1 MDLLALADFDVV
13 ALHGGF
19 GAASRATGRPKATL
33 SRRVRELE
41 DGLGVR
47 LIERGA
53 RPFRLTEEGATL
65 HAEAHA
71 MLGRIEDIA
80 EGLVARTGAPRGAL
94 RVSAPV
100 LFAHRGL
107 GRLAARFAMDYPA
120 VHLEVVIDDRFVD
133 PLKEGFDVVIRANP
147 APSTELAGRCFLRDR
162 LVVAAAPSLV
172 QPEDGDSFPAIILG
186 EAQLAAW
193 RLTSGERT
201 KTMLPREMMR
211 LSSMALIYDAVREGA
226 GAAMMPASLIRDDL
240 ASGALTSWGEVDG
253 RSIEVW
259 ALYPPQRHVSG
270 KVSAFVGMLVDHFHD
285 ASPTHFDSL

>member
-41 DGLGVR
+41 DNLGVR

-65 HAEAHA
+65 HAEAHT
-71 MLGRIEDIA
+71 MLGRIEDVA
-80 EGLVARTGAPRGAL
+80 EGLVARAGAPRGAL

-107 GRLAARFAMDYPA
+107 GRLAARFAMNYPA
-120 VHLEVVIDDRFVD
+120 VRLEVVVDDRFVD

-162 LVVAAAPSLV
+162 LVVAAAPSLTE
-172 QPEDGDSFPAIILG
+172 PADGGSVPAIVLG
-186 EAQLAAW
+186 NAQLAAW
-193 RLTSGERT
+193 RLTAEGQT
-201 KTMLPREMMR
+201 KTMLPREVVR
-211 LSSMALIYDAVREGA
+211 LSSMALIYDAVREGI
-226 GAAMMPASLIRDDL
+226 GAAMMPASLIRDDV
-240 ASGALTSWGEVDG
+240 ASGALTTWGEVDG

-259 ALYPPQRHVSG
+259 ALYPPQRHVAG
-270 KVSAFVGMLVDHFHD
+270 KVSAFVGMLVDHFQG
-285 ASPTHFDSL
+285 ASPAHFDTL

>member
-1 MDLLALADFDVV
+1 MDLLALADFDAV

-19 GAASRATGRPKATL
+19 GAASRATARPKATL

-41 DGLGVR
+41 DALGVR

-65 HAEAHA
+65 HSEAHA
-71 MLGRIEDIA
+71 MLGRLEDVA
-80 EGLVARTGAPRGAL
+80 EGLVARAGAPHGTL

-107 GRLAARFAMDYPA
+107 GRLAARFAMNYPA
-120 VHLEVVIDDRFVD
+120 IHLEVVIDDRFVD

-162 LVVAAAPSLV
+162 LVVAAGPSLPV
-172 QPEDGDSFPAIILG
+172 PEDGDTFPAIVLG
-186 EAQLAAW
+186 GGQLTAW
-193 RLTSGERT
+193 RLAADGRART
-201 KTMLPREMMR
+201 ILPREVIR
-211 LSSMALIYDAVREGA
+211 LSSMALVYDAVREGI
-226 GAAMMPASLIRDDL
+226 GAAMMPASLIQEDI
-240 ASGALTSWGEVDG
+240 ANGTLTAWGGVDG
-253 RSIEVW
+253 RTIEVW

-285 ASPTHFDSL
+285 ASPTHFRTL

>member
-80 EGLVARTGAPRGAL
+80 EGLVARAGAPRGAL

-240 ASGALTSWGEVDG
+240 ACGALTSWGEVDG

>member
-41 DGLGVR
+41 DNLGVR

-53 RPFRLTEEGATL
+53 RPFRLTEEGTTL

-71 MLGRIEDIA
+71 MLGRIEEVAD
-80 EGLVARTGAPRGAL
+80 GLVARAGAPRGAL

-107 GRLAARFAMDYPA
+107 GRLAARFAMRYPA

-162 LVVAAAPSLV
+162 LVVAAAPSV
-172 QPEDGDSFPAIILG
+172 AEPEDGDSFPAIVLG
-186 EAQLAAW
+186 GGQLSAW
-193 RLTSGERT
+193 RLTAERRA
-201 KTMLPREMMR
+201 KTILPREMVR
-211 LSSMALIYDAVREGA
+211 LSSMALVYDAVREGI

-240 ASGALTSWGEVDG
+240 VTGALDMWGEVDG

-259 ALYPPQRHVSG
+259 ALYPPQRHVAG

-285 ASPTHFDSL
+285 ASPAHFDTL

>member
-41 DGLGVR
+41 DNLGVR

-53 RPFRLTEEGATL
+53 RSFRLTEEGATL

-71 MLGRIEDIA
+71 MLGRIEDVA
-80 EGLVARTGAPRGAL
+80 EGLVARAGAPRGAL

-107 GRLAARFAMDYPA
+107 GRLAARFAMNYPA
-120 VHLEVVIDDRFVD
+120 VRLEVVVDDRFVD

-147 APSTELAGRCFLRDR
+147 TPSTELAGRCFLRDR
-162 LVVAAAPSLV
+162 LVVAAAPSLTE
-172 QPEDGDSFPAIILG
+172 PADGGSVPAIVLG
-186 EAQLAAW
+186 NAQMAAW
-193 RLTSGERT
+193 RLTSEGQT
-201 KTMLPREMMR
+201 KTMLPREVVR
-211 LSSMALIYDAVREGA
+211 LSSMALIYDAVREGI
-226 GAAMMPASLIRDDL
+226 GAAMMPASLIRDDV
-240 ASGALTSWGEVDG
+240 ASGALTTWGEVDG

-259 ALYPPQRHVSG
+259 ALYPPQRHVAG
-270 KVSAFVGMLVDHFHD
+270 KVSAFVGMLVDHFQG
-285 ASPTHFDSL
+285 ASPTHFDTL

>member
-94 RVSAPV
+94 RISAPV

-162 LVVAAAPSLV
+162 LVVASAPSLV

>member
-41 DGLGVR
+41 DALGVR

-53 RPFRLTEEGATL
+53 RPFRLTDEGATL
-65 HAEAHA
+65 HTEAHA
-71 MLGRIEDIA
+71 MLGRIEDVA
-80 EGLVARTGAPRGAL
+80 EGLVARAGAPRGVL

-162 LVVAAAPSLV
+162 LMVAAAPALA

-193 RLTSGERT
+193 RLTSGGRT
-201 KTMLPREMMR
+201 RTMLPRETMR

-240 ASGALTSWGEVDG
+240 ASGALTAWGEVDG

-285 ASPTHFDSL
+285 ASPTHFDDL

>member
-19 GAASRATGRPKATL
+19 GAANRATGRPKATL

-41 DGLGVR
+41 DNLGVR

-71 MLGRIEDIA
+71 MLGRIEDVA
-80 EGLVARTGAPRGAL
+80 EGLVVRAGAPRGAL

-107 GRLAARFAMDYPA
+107 GRLAARFAMNYPA
-120 VHLEVVIDDRFVD
+120 VRLEVVVDDRFVD

-162 LVVAAAPSLV
+162 LVVAAAPSLTE
-172 QPEDGDSFPAIILG
+172 PADGGSVPAIVLG
-186 EAQLAAW
+186 NAQMAAW
-193 RLTSGERT
+193 RLTSEGQT
-201 KTMLPREMMR
+201 KTMLPREVVR
-211 LSSMALIYDAVREGA
+211 LSSMALIYDAVREGI
-226 GAAMMPASLIRDDL
+226 GAAMMPASLIRDDV
-240 ASGALTSWGEVDG
+240 ASGALTTWGEVDG

-259 ALYPPQRHVSG
+259 ALYPPQRHVAG
-270 KVSAFVGMLVDHFHD
+270 KVSAFVGMLVDHFQG
-285 ASPTHFDSL
+285 ASPTHFDTL

>member
-1 MDLLALADFDVV
+1 MDLLALADFDAV
-13 ALHGGF
+13 ALHRGF
-19 GAASRATGRPKATL
+19 GAASRATARPKATL
-33 SRRVRELE
+33 SRHVRELE
-41 DGLGVR
+41 DALGVR

-71 MLGRIEDIA
+71 MLGRIEDVA
-80 EGLVARTGAPRGAL
+80 EGLVARAGAPQGAL

-107 GRLAARFAMDYPA
+107 GRLAARFAMNFPA
-120 VHLEVVIDDRFVD
+120 VHLEVVVDDRFVD

-162 LVVAAAPSLV
+162 LVVAAAPSLAE
-172 QPEDGDSFPAIILG
+172 PADGGSFPAIVLG
-186 EAQLAAW
+186 GSQLSAW
-193 RLTSGERT
+193 RLGTEGRT
-201 KTMLPREMMR
+201 KTVLPHEVVR
-211 LSSMALIYDAVREGA
+211 LSSMALVYDAVREGA
-226 GAAMMPASLIRDDL
+226 GAAMMPASLIRNDIAAGTL
-240 ASGALTSWGEVDG
+240 ASWGEVDG

-270 KVSAFVGMLVDHFHD
+270 KVSAFVNMLVEHFHGG
-285 ASPTHFDSL
+285 SPAHFDTL

>member
-41 DGLGVR
+41 DNLGVR
-47 LIERGA
+47 LIQRGA

-71 MLGRIEDIA
+71 MLGRIDDVA
-80 EGLVARTGAPRGAL
+80 EGLVARAGAPRGAL

-107 GRLAARFAMDYPA
+107 GRLAARFAMNYPA

-172 QPEDGDSFPAIILG
+172 QPDEGDAFPAIVLG
-186 EAQLAAW
+186 DAQLAAW
-193 RLTSGERT
+193 RLTAGERT
-201 KTMLPREMMR
+201 KTMLPREVMR

-240 ASGALTSWGEVDG
+240 ASGLLTSWGEVDG
-253 RSIEVW
+253 RAIEVW

-270 KVSAFVGMLVDHFHD
+270 KVSAFVGMLVDHFD
-285 ASPTHFDSL
+285 GASPAHFDSL

>member
-1 MDLLALADFDVV
+1 MDLLALADFDAV

-19 GAASRATGRPKATL
+19 GAASRVTARPKATL
-33 SRRVRELE
+33 SRHVRELE
-41 DGLGVR
+41 DALGVR

-71 MLGRIEDIA
+71 MLGRIEDVA
-80 EGLVARTGAPRGAL
+80 EGLVARAGAPQGAL

-107 GRLAARFAMDYPA
+107 GRLAARFAMNFPA
-120 VHLEVVIDDRFVD
+120 VHLEVVVDDRFVD

-162 LVVAAAPSLV
+162 LVVAAAPSLAE
-172 QPEDGDSFPAIILG
+172 PADGGSFPAIVLG
-186 EAQLAAW
+186 GSQLSAW
-193 RLTSGERT
+193 RLGTEGRT
-201 KTMLPREMMR
+201 KTMLPREVVR
-211 LSSMALIYDAVREGA
+211 LSSMALVYDAVREGA
-226 GAAMMPASLIRDDL
+226 GAAMMPASLIRNDIAAGTL
-240 ASGALTSWGEVDG
+240 ASWGEVDG

-270 KVSAFVGMLVDHFHD
+270 KVSAFVNMLVEHFHGG
-285 ASPTHFDSL
+285 SPAHFDTL

>member
-19 GAASRATGRPKATL
+19 GAANRATGRPKATL

-41 DGLGVR
+41 DNLGVR

-71 MLGRIEDIA
+71 MLGRIEDVA
-80 EGLVARTGAPRGAL
+80 EGLVARAGAPRGAL

-107 GRLAARFAMDYPA
+107 GRLAARFAMNYPA
-120 VHLEVVIDDRFVD
+120 VRLEVVVDDRFVD

-162 LVVAAAPSLV
+162 LVVAAAPSLTE
-172 QPEDGDSFPAIILG
+172 PADGGSVPAIVLG
-186 EAQLAAW
+186 NAQMAAW
-193 RLTSGERT
+193 RLTSEGQT
-201 KTMLPREMMR
+201 KTMLPREVVR
-211 LSSMALIYDAVREGA
+211 LSSMALIYDAVREGI
-226 GAAMMPASLIRDDL
+226 GAAMMPASLIRDDV
-240 ASGALTSWGEVDG
+240 ASGALATWGEVDG

-259 ALYPPQRHVSG
+259 ALYPPQRHVAG
-270 KVSAFVGMLVDHFHD
+270 KVSAFVGMLVDHFQG
-285 ASPTHFDSL
+285 ASPTHFDTL

>member
-1 MDLLALADFDVV
+1 MDLLALADFDAV

-41 DGLGVR
+41 DNLGVR

-71 MLGRIEDIA
+71 MLGRIEDVA
-80 EGLVARTGAPRGAL
+80 EGLVARAGAPRGAL

-107 GRLAARFAMDYPA
+107 GRLAARFAMNYPA

-162 LVVAAAPSLV
+162 LVVAAAPSLA
-172 QPEDGDSFPAIILG
+172 QPDDDGAFPAIMLG
-186 EAQLAAW
+186 GAQASAW
-193 RLTSGERT
+193 RLTAGGRT
-201 KTMLPREMMR
+201 KTLLPREVVR
-211 LSSMALIYDAVREGA
+211 LSSMALVYDAVREGI
-226 GAAMMPASLIRDDL
+226 GAAMMPASLISDDI
-240 ASGALTSWGEVDG
+240 ANGALASWGEVDG

-259 ALYPPQRHVSG
+259 ALYPPQRHVAG

-285 ASPTHFDSL
+285 ASPDHFATL

>member
-41 DGLGVR
+41 DNLGVR

-71 MLGRIEDIA
+71 MLGRIDDVA
-80 EGLVARTGAPRGAL
+80 EGLVARAGAPRGAL

-107 GRLAARFAMDYPA
+107 GRLAARFAMNYPA

-162 LVVAAAPSLV
+162 LVVAAAPSLN
-172 QPEDGDSFPAIILG
+172 QPDDGEAFPAIVLG
-186 EAQLAAW
+186 DAQLAAW
-193 RLTSGERT
+193 RLTAGERT
-201 KTMLPREMMR
+201 KTMLPREVMR

-253 RSIEVW
+253 RAIEVW

-270 KVSAFVGMLVDHFHD
+270 KVSAFVGMLVDHFD
-285 ASPTHFDSL
+285 GASPAHFDSL

>member
-1 MDLLALADFDVV
+1 MDLLALADFDIV

-19 GAASRATGRPKATL
+19 GAANRATGRPKATL

-41 DGLGVR
+41 DSLGVR

-71 MLGRIEDIA
+71 MLGRIQDVA
-80 EGLVARTGAPRGAL
+80 EGLVARAGAPRGAL

-107 GRLAARFAMDYPA
+107 GRLAARFAMNYPA
-120 VHLEVVIDDRFVD
+120 VNLEVVVDDRFVD

-162 LVVAAAPSLV
+162 LVVAAAPSLAE
-172 QPEDGDSFPAIILG
+172 PADGDAFPAIVLG
-186 EAQLAAW
+186 GAQLAAW
-193 RLTSGERT
+193 RLTARGQT
-201 KTMLPREMMR
+201 KTMLPREVVR
-211 LSSMALIYDAVREGA
+211 LSSMALVYDAVREGI
-226 GAAMMPASLIRDDL
+226 GAAMMPASLIRDDV

-259 ALYPPQRHVSG
+259 ALYPPQRHVAG

-285 ASPTHFDSL
+285 ASPAYFDTL

>member
-41 DGLGVR
+41 DNLGVR

-71 MLGRIEDIA
+71 MLGRIEDVA
-80 EGLVARTGAPRGAL
+80 EGLVARAGAPRGAL

-107 GRLAARFAMDYPA
+107 GRLAARFAMNYPA
-120 VHLEVVIDDRFVD
+120 VRLEVVVDDRFVD

-162 LVVAAAPSLV
+162 LVVAAAPSLTE
-172 QPEDGDSFPAIILG
+172 PADGGSVPAIVLG
-186 EAQLAAW
+186 NAQLAAW
-193 RLTSGERT
+193 RLTAEGQT
-201 KTMLPREMMR
+201 KTMLPREVVR
-211 LSSMALIYDAVREGA
+211 LSSMALIYDAVREGI
-226 GAAMMPASLIRDDL
+226 GAAMMPASLIRDDV
-240 ASGALTSWGEVDG
+240 ASGTLTTWGEVDG

-259 ALYPPQRHVSG
+259 ALYPPQRHVAG
-270 KVSAFVGMLVDHFHD
+270 KVSAFVGMLVDHFQG
-285 ASPTHFDSL
+285 ASPSHFDTL

>member
-1 MDLLALADFDVV
+1 VDLLALADFDAV

-19 GAASRATGRPKATL
+19 GAASRATARPKATL
-33 SRRVRELE
+33 SRHVRELE
-41 DGLGVR
+41 DALGVR

-71 MLGRIEDIA
+71 MLGRIEDVA
-80 EGLVARTGAPRGAL
+80 EGLVARAGAPQGAL

-107 GRLAARFAMDYPA
+107 GRLAARFAMNFPA
-120 VHLEVVIDDRFVD
+120 VHLEVVVDDRFVD

-162 LVVAAAPSLV
+162 LVVAAAPSLAE
-172 QPEDGDSFPAIILG
+172 PIDGGSFPAIVLG
-186 EAQLAAW
+186 SSQLSAW
-193 RLTSGERT
+193 RLSADGGT
-201 KTMLPREMMR
+201 KTVLPYEVVR
-211 LSSMALIYDAVREGA
+211 LSSMALVYDAVREGA
-226 GAAMMPASLIRDDL
+226 GAAMMPASLIHNDI
-240 ASGALTSWGEVDG
+240 AAGALASWGEVDG

-270 KVSAFVGMLVDHFHD
+270 KVSAFVNMLVEHFHGG
-285 ASPTHFDSL
+285 SPAHFDTL

>member
-41 DGLGVR
+41 DNLGVR

-71 MLGRIEDIA
+71 MLGRIEDVA
-80 EGLVARTGAPRGAL
+80 EGLVARAGAPRGAL

-107 GRLAARFAMDYPA
+107 GRLAARFAMNYPA
-120 VHLEVVIDDRFVD
+120 VQLEVVVDDRFVD

-162 LVVAAAPSLV
+162 LVVAAAPSLAV
-172 QPEDGDSFPAIILG
+172 PADGGFVPAVVLG
-186 EAQLAAW
+186 GAQVAAW
-193 RLTSGERT
+193 RLTAEGQT
-201 KTMLPREMMR
+201 KTLLPQEVVR
-211 LSSMALIYDAVREGA
+211 LSSMALIYDAVREGI
-226 GAAMMPASLIRDDL
+226 GAAMMPASLIRDDV
-240 ASGALTSWGEVDG
+240 ASGALVSWGEVDG

-259 ALYPPQRHVSG
+259 ALYPPQRHVAG
-270 KVSAFVGMLVDHFHD
+270 KVSAFVSMLVEHFHD
-285 ASPTHFDSL
+285 ASPAYFDTL

>member
-19 GAASRATGRPKATL
+19 GAASRAIGRPKATL

>member
-19 GAASRATGRPKATL
+19 GAANRATGRPKATL

-41 DGLGVR
+41 DNLGVR

-71 MLGRIEDIA
+71 MLGRIEDVA
-80 EGLVARTGAPRGAL
+80 EGLVARAGAPRGAL

-107 GRLAARFAMDYPA
+107 GRLAARFAMNYPA
-120 VHLEVVIDDRFVD
+120 VRLEVVVDDRFVD

-162 LVVAAAPSLV
+162 LVVAAAPSLTE
-172 QPEDGDSFPAIILG
+172 PADGGSVPAIVLG
-186 EAQLAAW
+186 NAQMAAW
-193 RLTSGERT
+193 RLTSEGQT
-201 KTMLPREMMR
+201 KTMLPREVVR
-211 LSSMALIYDAVREGA
+211 LSSMALIYDAVREGI
-226 GAAMMPASLIRDDL
+226 GAAMMPASLIRDDV
-240 ASGALTSWGEVDG
+240 ASGALTTWGEVDG

-259 ALYPPQRHVSG
+259 ALYPPQRHVAG
-270 KVSAFVGMLVDHFHD
+270 KVSAFVGMLVDHFQG
-285 ASPTHFDSL
+285 ASPTHFDTL

>member
-80 EGLVARTGAPRGAL
+80 EGLVARPGAPRGAL

-162 LVVAAAPSLV
+162 LVVAAAPPLV

>member
-1 MDLLALADFDVV
+1 
-13 ALHGGF
+13 
-19 GAASRATGRPKATL
+19 
-33 SRRVRELE
+33 VRELE
-41 DGLGVR
+41 DNLGVR

-71 MLGRIEDIA
+71 MLGRIEDVA
-80 EGLVARTGAPRGAL
+80 EGLVARAGAPRGAL

-107 GRLAARFAMDYPA
+107 GRLAARFAMHHPA
-120 VHLEVVIDDRFVD
+120 VRLEVVVDDRFVD

-162 LVVAAAPSLV
+162 LVVAAAPSLSL
-172 QPEDGDSFPAIILG
+172 PADGASFPAIVLG
-186 EAQLAAW
+186 GAQLAAW
-193 RLTSGERT
+193 RLTAEGQTR
-201 KTMLPREMMR
+201 TMLPREVVR
-211 LSSMALIYDAVREGA
+211 LSSMALVYDAVREGI
-226 GAAMMPASLIRDDL
+226 GAAMMPASLIRDDV
-240 ASGALTSWGEVDG
+240 ASGALASWGEVDG

-259 ALYPPQRHVSG
+259 ALYPPQRHVAG

-285 ASPTHFDSL
+285 ASPAHFASL

>member
-41 DGLGVR
+41 DNLGVR

-65 HAEAHA
+65 HAEAHT
-71 MLGRIEDIA
+71 MLGRIEDVA
-80 EGLVARTGAPRGAL
+80 EGLVARAGAPRGAL

-107 GRLAARFAMDYPA
+107 GRLAARFAMNYPA
-120 VHLEVVIDDRFVD
+120 VHLEVVVDDRFVD

-162 LVVAAAPSLV
+162 LVVAAAPSLTE
-172 QPEDGDSFPAIILG
+172 PADGGSVPAIVLG
-186 EAQLAAW
+186 NAQLAAW
-193 RLTSGERT
+193 RLTAEGQT
-201 KTMLPREMMR
+201 KTMLPREVVR
-211 LSSMALIYDAVREGA
+211 LSSMALIYDAVREGI
-226 GAAMMPASLIRDDL
+226 GAAMMPASLIRDDV
-240 ASGALTSWGEVDG
+240 ASGALTTWGEVDG

-259 ALYPPQRHVSG
+259 ALYPPQRHVAG
-270 KVSAFVGMLVDHFHD
+270 KVSVFVGMLVDHFHN
-285 ASPTHFDSL
+285 ASPAHFDTL

>member
-19 GAASRATGRPKATL
+19 GAANRATGRPKATL

-41 DGLGVR
+41 DDLGVR

-65 HAEAHA
+65 HAEAHV
-71 MLGRIEDIA
+71 MLGRIEDVA
-80 EGLVARTGAPRGAL
+80 EGLVARAGAPRGAL

-107 GRLAARFAMDYPA
+107 GRLAARFAMNHPA
-120 VHLEVVIDDRFVD
+120 VRLEVVVDDRFVD

-147 APSTELAGRCFLRDR
+147 AASTELAGRCFLRDR
-162 LVVAAAPSLV
+162 LVVAAAPSLTE
-172 QPEDGDSFPAIILG
+172 PADGEVVPAIVLG
-186 EAQLAAW
+186 DAQLAAW
-193 RLTSGERT
+193 RLTAQGQT
-201 KTMLPREMMR
+201 KTMLPREVVR
-211 LSSMALIYDAVREGA
+211 LSSMALIYDAVREGI
-226 GAAMMPASLIRDDL
+226 GAAMMPASLIRDDI
-240 ASGALTSWGEVDG
+240 ASGALKLWGEVDG

-259 ALYPPQRHVSG
+259 ALYPPQRHVAG
-270 KVSAFVGMLVDHFHD
+270 KVSAFVGMLVDHFQD
-285 ASPTHFDSL
+285 ASPAFFDSV

>member
-19 GAASRATGRPKATL
+19 GAANRATGRPKATL

-41 DGLGVR
+41 DDLGVR

-65 HAEAHA
+65 HAEAHV
-71 MLGRIEDIA
+71 MLGRIEDVA
-80 EGLVARTGAPRGAL
+80 EGLVARAGAPRGAL

-107 GRLAARFAMDYPA
+107 GRLAARFAMNYPA
-120 VHLEVVIDDRFVD
+120 VRLEVVVDDRFVD

-147 APSTELAGRCFLRDR
+147 AASTELAGRCFLRDR
-162 LVVAAAPSLV
+162 LVVAAAPSLAEPGEGESV
-172 QPEDGDSFPAIILG
+172 PAIVLG
-186 EAQLAAW
+186 DAQLAAW
-193 RLTSGERT
+193 RLTAQGQT
-201 KTMLPREMMR
+201 TTMLPREVVR
-211 LSSMALIYDAVREGA
+211 LSSMALIYDAVREGI
-226 GAAMMPASLIRDDL
+226 GAAMMPASLIRDDI
-240 ASGALTSWGEVDG
+240 ASGALKLWGEVDG

-259 ALYPPQRHVSG
+259 ALYPPQRHVAG
-270 KVSAFVGMLVDHFHD
+270 KVSAFVGMLVDHFQD
-285 ASPTHFDSL
+285 ASPAFFDSV

>member
-1 MDLLALADFDVV
+1 MDLLALADFDAV

-41 DGLGVR
+41 DNLGVR

-71 MLGRIEDIA
+71 MLGRIEDVA
-80 EGLVARTGAPRGAL
+80 EGLVARAGAPRGAL

-107 GRLAARFAMDYPA
+107 GRLAARFAMNYPA

-162 LVVAAAPSLV
+162 LVVAAAPSLA
-172 QPEDGDSFPAIILG
+172 QPDDDGVFPAIMLG
-186 EAQLAAW
+186 GAQASAW
-193 RLTSGERT
+193 RLTAGGRT
-201 KTMLPREMMR
+201 KTLLPRDVVR
-211 LSSMALIYDAVREGA
+211 LSSMALVYDAVREGI

-240 ASGALTSWGEVDG
+240 ANGTLLSWGEVDG

-259 ALYPPQRHVSG
+259 ALYPPQRHVAG

-285 ASPTHFDSL
+285 ASPDHFATL

>member
-41 DGLGVR
+41 DELGVR

-71 MLGRIEDIA
+71 MLGRIEDVA
-80 EGLVARTGAPRGAL
+80 EGLVARAGAPRGAL

-107 GRLAARFAMDYPA
+107 GRLAARFAMNYPA
-120 VHLEVVIDDRFVD
+120 VHLEVVVDDRFVD

-147 APSTELAGRCFLRDR
+147 APSTDLAGRCFLRDR
-162 LVVAAAPSLV
+162 LVVAAAPSLP
-172 QPEDGDSFPAIILG
+172 QPADGGTFQAIMLG
-186 EAQLAAW
+186 GSPLSAW
-193 RLTSGERT
+193 RLVAEGRT
-201 KTMLPREMMR
+201 KTMLPQEIVR
-211 LSSMALIYDAVREGA
+211 LSSMALVYDAVREGV
-226 GAAMMPASLIRDDL
+226 GAAMMPASLIRDDI
-240 ASGALTSWGEVDG
+240 ASGALTSWGEVEG

-259 ALYPPQRHVSG
+259 ALYPQQRHVAG
-270 KVSAFVGMLVDHFHD
+270 KVSAFVGMLVDHFRD
-285 ASPTHFDSL
+285 ASPAHFDTL

>member
-1 MDLLALADFDVV
+1 MDLLALADFDAV

-41 DGLGVR
+41 DNLGVR

-71 MLGRIEDIA
+71 MLGRIEDVA
-80 EGLVARTGAPRGAL
+80 EGLVARAGAPRGAL

-107 GRLAARFAMDYPA
+107 GRLAARFAMNYPA

-147 APSTELAGRCFLRDR
+147 APSTELAGRCFCAIASWLPPRHR
-162 LVVAAAPSLV
+162 SPNLPTAAPFPRSCSAAAQAS
-172 QPEDGDSFPAIILG
+172 
-186 EAQLAAW
+186 AW
-193 RLTSGERT
+193 RLTAGGRT
-201 KTMLPREMMR
+201 KTLLPRDVVR
-211 LSSMALIYDAVREGA
+211 LSSMALVYDAVREGI

-240 ASGALTSWGEVDG
+240 ANGTLLSWGEVDG

-259 ALYPPQRHVSG
+259 ALYPPQRHVAG

-285 ASPTHFDSL
+285 ASPDHFATL